1 MDVNLFIL
9 VTNNRHKSLKK
20 RVSVLR
26 SIKNDH
32 LNVFAT
38 KNSFSLRRKIIRIL
52 YYRSCVQ
59 YPYLESSRRPPMD
72 SRFRSGTVSSFL
84 GKGGSRTIPCEHL
97 FSVLSQLVGG
107 YASVIVDATL
117 MPYR

>member
-1 MDVNLFIL
+1 
-9 VTNNRHKSLKK
+9 
-20 RVSVLR
+20 
-26 SIKNDH
+26 
-32 LNVFAT
+32 
-38 KNSFSLRRKIIRIL
+38 
-52 YYRSCVQ
+52 
-59 YPYLESSRRPPMD
+59 MD

-117 MPYR
+117 MSYR